1 MSAATGETKQWL
13 AIVCTRGDGL
23 YKVKINGE
31 TEESAVKNRAHNL
44 VMEKFKPAGISTVIV
59 QELTPE
65 LEEKIRQS
73 MATQAFMEFMNGA
86 VTL

>member
-1 MSAATGETKQWL
+1 MSINETKQWL

-44 VMEKFKPAGISTVIV
+44 VMAQFKPAGISTVIV

-65 LEEKIRQS
+65 LEDKIRQS